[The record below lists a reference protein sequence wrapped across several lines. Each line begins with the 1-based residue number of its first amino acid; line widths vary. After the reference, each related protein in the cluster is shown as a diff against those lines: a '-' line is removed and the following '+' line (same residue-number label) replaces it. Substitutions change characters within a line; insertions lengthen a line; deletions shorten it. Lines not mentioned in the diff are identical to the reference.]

1 MSDRIRK
8 IQESLKKGS
17 GSGDEITAAM
27 AYVPLFGW
35 AFAITKDDDFTR
47 FHALQARDLNL
58 GIVVVYLVV
67 WFVENFP
74 LTAWLFGPN
83 KFLNPI
89 SEAVWVVAL
98 LAYLGFS
105 GFAAYRAIMDERWSV
120 PFIDEVRDRVQQ
132 ILNKRS

>member
-17 GSGDEITAAM
+17 GNGDEITAAI

-35 AFAITKDDDFTR
+35 AYAITKDDDFTR

-58 GIVVVYLVV
+58 AIVVIYLIV

-74 LTAWLFGPN
+74 LTSWLFGAN
-83 KFLNPI
+83 RFLNPV
-89 SEAVWVVAL
+89 SQALWVVSVL
-98 LAYLGFS
+98 GYLAFS
-105 GFAAYRAIMDERWSV
+105 GYAAYRAIMDERWSV
-120 PFIDEVRDRVQQ
+120 PFIEEVRDRVQK
-132 ILNKRS
+132 ILRREK